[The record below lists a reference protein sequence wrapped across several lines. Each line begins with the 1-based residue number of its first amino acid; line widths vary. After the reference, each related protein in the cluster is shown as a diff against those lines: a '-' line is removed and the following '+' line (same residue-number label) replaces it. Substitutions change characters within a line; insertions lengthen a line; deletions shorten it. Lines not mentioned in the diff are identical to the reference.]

1 MSASSMK
8 KKGLQTEAK
17 VLKALGKRPKSA
29 AEVATKVV
37 ISRKKVRGKW
47 KATTLS
53 ASMARIA
60 LKKLNREGRIDTF
73 KQGRT
78 HVYAVKPF
86 NAPVSNPD
94 ISGDL
99 SAVAP

>member
-8 KKGLQTEAK
+8 AKGQKTEQK
-17 VLKALGKRPKSA
+17 VLKALGKKPKSA
-29 AEVATKVV
+29 AEVAAKVV

-60 LKKLNREGRIDTF
+60 LKKLAVRGAIASVKVGREWR
-73 KQGRT
+73 
-78 HVYAVKPF
+78 YA
-86 NAPVSNPD
+86 APSDVQPVAVS
-94 ISGDL
+94 GQ
-99 SAVAP
+99 